1 LIIARKADRKSP
13 VEGAEN
19 GFTLIELIV
28 VMVLI
33 SLLMVF
39 AAPRLQ
45 NVSLHDPLRLASS
58 RMISTIRQ
66 LKQRAV
72 EQQLRYT
79 LHVNAADDRLWITHA
94 GMSEEEQIAARDMMP
109 VELPGSID
117 ILDVVYPEDPPYEAD
132 DYRIFFYA
140 AGYSDPAIIHIAA
153 DGEKQRSFVIEPF
166 LSQIALHERYVRYED
181 A

>member
-1 LIIARKADRKSP
+1 MCEK
-13 VEGAEN
+13 

-45 NVSLHDPLRLASS
+45 IVSPHDPLRLASS
-58 RMISTIRQ
+58 RIISTIRQ

-72 EQQLRYT
+72 EHQLRYT
-79 LHVNAADDRLWITHA
+79 LHVDAEDDRLWITHA
-94 GMSEEEQIAARDMMP
+94 GMSEEEQAVVRDTASI
-109 VELPGSID
+109 ELPEVIQ
-117 ILDVVYPEDPPYEAD
+117 ILDVVYPENQPYESD

-140 AGYSDPAIIHIAA
+140 AGYSDPAIIHIAV
-153 DGEKQRSFVIEPF
+153 GEEKYRSFVIEPF
-166 LSQIALHERYVRYED
+166 LFHIALHERYVRYED